1 MVPLTAL
8 AGVASAQAPEPV
20 APVGGVPLA
29 LLLAFAAL
37 AFVLSMMRA
46 AHAVTAESTGRSRD
60 DDSPGA
66 GERIYHQATRSAAL
80 AANLALGLLL
90 VECFMRLFPET
101 PILGGLLGGV
111 LGVGTQGA
119 LVGIVATGC
128 GWRHGAGLRRWL
140 DAPLRGLL
148 APLFPLVRAGLRLLG
163 RGPETPVGSYRLERD
178 RELRLLPYLRG
189 VDRLVVEDAAEMID
203 AVREFAEA
211 TALDIMTP
219 RTDIEGLPANTP
231 TDKLMRHLVEA
242 EYSRQLVYEGTLDN
256 IVGVLLAKEVL
267 LNRPAEP
274 LTLMRKPL
282 FVPHDMRL
290 PELLRRIRH
299 TPANLAVVLDEYG
312 GTAGIVTMHDLF
324 ERVIGEHIEDE
335 FEDDELWVELEGEDV
350 ARLSG
355 RVEVWEVNEELDLDL
370 DESVARTI
378 GGYLMYRF
386 GRLPA
391 VGDTWVATG
400 GEFEVRELDGNR
412 IVEIEF
418 RRRADAREVET
429 HDEETEDSP

>member
-1 MVPLTAL
+1 
-8 AGVASAQAPEPV
+8 
-20 APVGGVPLA
+20 VPLA
-29 LLLAFAAL
+29 PLLLLAAI

-46 AHAVTAESTGRSRD
+46 AHAVTPEAPPSRGRD
-60 DDSPGA
+60 EEPVVG

-80 AANLALGLLL
+80 AANLALCLLL
-90 VECFMRLFPET
+90 VECFMRLLPGD
-101 PILGGLLGGV
+101 PILGGILGGV
-111 LGVGTQGA
+111 LGVGFQA
-119 LVGIVATGC
+119 ACVGIIATGI
-128 GWRHGAGLRRWL
+128 GWRHSTGLRRWL
-140 DAPLRGLL
+140 DAPLRRLL
-148 APLFPLVRAGLRLLG
+148 SPLFPLVRAGLRLLG
-163 RGPETPVGSYRLERD
+163 RGPETPGGSYRLERD

-189 VDRLVVEDAAEMID
+189 VDHLVVEDAAEMID

-211 TALDIMTP
+211 TARDIMTP

-242 EYSRQLVYEGTLDN
+242 EFSRQLVYEGTLDN

-335 FEDDELWVELEGEDV
+335 FEDDELWVEMEGEDV

-391 VGDTWVATG
+391 VGDIWVANG

-429 HDEETEDSP
+429 HDEDAEVSP